1 MPKTLPCFAMLLVS
15 SSSSYAQWERVVVSS
30 TNEGGF
36 ASNVVHGSPH
46 PLQYYLTPSTERD
59 PSNSSLCIGC
69 PVATVNGR
77 KTTLQDYAVE
87 SSQRVLGESF
97 GRKVIEVV
105 LSFRM
110 GPELMKINA
119 EEAARENGHAGVVY
133 SYPDS
138 YYTPVARWKSIIMES
153 SANQYQELYLLI
165 NTWDLDQP
173 LSKASMFT
181 AGGAQILATVDYL
194 PGNGAF
200 CEDSYWAVGQD
211 GPRLIDFSAVDNEIK
226 RLTPPGALCR
236 ESRCWALF
244 MEKLEVRAVIQEKD
258 APCTRCDLGTA
269 VVCFRMEGH
278 RAIPVESHFEPEGP
292 PQRK

>member
-1 MPKTLPCFAMLLVS
+1 MPRILPCFALLLLS
-15 SSSSYAQWERVVVSS
+15 ASSSYAQWERVVVSG

-36 ASNVVHGSPH
+36 ASNVVQGSPH
-46 PLQYYLTPSTERD
+46 PLQYFLRPSPERD
-59 PSNSSLCIGC
+59 PSNSLCLGC
-69 PVATVNGR
+69 PVATVNRR

-119 EEAARENGHAGVVY
+119 EEAARQTGDPGRVY

-165 NTWDLDQP
+165 NTWELDQP
-173 LSKASMFT
+173 LSKASLFT
-181 AGGAQILATVDYL
+181 AGGAQILTTVEYL

-200 CEDSYWAVGQD
+200 CEDSYWVLEQS
-211 GPRLIDFSAVDNEIK
+211 GPRLIDFSSVDNEIK

-236 ESRCWALF
+236 ESRCWALS
-244 MEKLEVRAVIQEKD
+244 MEKLEVRAAIQEKD

-269 VVCFRMEGH
+269 VVCFRLDGH
-278 RAIPVESHFEPEGP
+278 RAIPVESHFEPEEP